1 MVMLVYQRVGTIP
14 GEHMVFSVVRAGEPP
29 AHPMKKNLCFTHPM
43 VSWDG
48 GYTTSGWWYTYQPTI
63 VVNILLIMVNIWL
76 MMVNNHLVGG
86 WAPPLWKMMEFV
98 SWDDDIPNIYMEK
111 CSKPPT
117 RHFQTNP
124 HKTMQRGS
132 EVLQCKQVLLSKKSK
147 CVYVDNKTSSGLTP
161 WPSIWINYNNHHN
174 RWLN

>member
-14 GEHMVFSVVRAGEPP
+14 GEHTVFSVVGAGEPP
-29 AHPMKKNLCFTHPM
+29 SHPMKKNLCFTHPM

-86 WAPPLWKMMEFV
+86 
-98 SWDDDIPNIYMEK
+98 
-111 CSKPPT
+111 
-117 RHFQTNP
+117 
-124 HKTMQRGS
+124 
-132 EVLQCKQVLLSKKSK
+132 
-147 CVYVDNKTSSGLTP
+147 
-161 WPSIWINYNNHHN
+161 
-174 RWLN
+174 